1 MRLLLDTHALIW
13 WLLDAERLPRSSYEA
28 IASIENEVFVSP
40 VNAYEMALKH
50 RLGKLDFVGPV
61 LSDYVAWLDR
71 MGLRELPVTTAHALR
86 AAQLD
91 IDHRDPFDRLL
102 MAQALVDDLT
112 LVSNEELFD
121 RAAVSRLWG

>member
-13 WLLDAERLPRSSYEA
+13 WLLDAERLPRKVHEA
-28 IASIENEVFVSP
+28 IEDKDNEVFVSP
-40 VNAYEMALKH
+40 VNAYEMALKF

-61 LSDYVAWLDR
+61 LTDYLAWLER
-71 MGLRELPVTTAHALR
+71 MGLRDLPITTAHALR
-86 AAQLD
+86 AGGLE

-102 MAQALVDDLT
+102 IAQALTEQLT